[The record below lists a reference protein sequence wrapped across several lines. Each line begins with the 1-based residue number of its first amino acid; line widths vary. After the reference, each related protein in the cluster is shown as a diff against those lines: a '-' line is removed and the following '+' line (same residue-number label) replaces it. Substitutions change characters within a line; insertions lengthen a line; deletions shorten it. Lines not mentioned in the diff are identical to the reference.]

1 MLGFILISLLL
12 DILLKEEILSWSLME
27 VKSLT
32 IRRIANFELSDQQL
46 LILLLESGSMQ
57 D

>member
-1 MLGFILISLLL
+1 MLVFILISLLL

>member
-1 MLGFILISLLL
+1 MLVFILISRLL

-32 IRRIANFELSDQQL
+32 IRRIAKFELSDQQL